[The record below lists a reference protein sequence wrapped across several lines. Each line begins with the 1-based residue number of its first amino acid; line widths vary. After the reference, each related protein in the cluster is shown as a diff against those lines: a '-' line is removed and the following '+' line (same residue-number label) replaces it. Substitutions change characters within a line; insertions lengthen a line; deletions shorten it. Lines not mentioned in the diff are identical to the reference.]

1 MEIYLVGG
9 AIRDRLLDLP
19 SGEKDWVV
27 VHATPSEMKH
37 LGYKQVGKSFPVFIH
52 PETGEEYALARK
64 EVKTGTGYHGF
75 DFDANPDITLEEDLS
90 RRDLTINA
98 IAENKDGEIIDPFKG
113 REDLSKRVLRHV
125 SEAFKEDPLRVLR
138 IARFRAK
145 LFNLGFNIADETT
158 KLVTK
163 IVASGE
169 LSSLVP
175 ERVWMETEKAL
186 NESRFDQYF
195 KTLIEFGAFDQ
206 VYPDLSGIDKDFFS
220 QSIFQEASQVN
231 ISSKYRF
238 ATIFFA
244 LMEQEQESIKNRV
257 ESMQNNM
264 NLPNKFKE
272 LPLQINQSMF
282 LISKD
287 IEQYNAEYIL
297 TLLETLDVIR
307 RPNHLEDVIAVI
319 TMGQDQD
326 LDEKVALLQKSA
338 DLARSIKI
346 SNLNEDGLD
355 GNVIGEKIRELRLKK
370 IEEELVK

>member
-145 LFNLGFNIADETT
+145 LFNLGFNIADET
-158 KLVTK
+158 KQLVAK

-175 ERVWMETEKAL
+175 ERVWMETKKAL

-206 VYPDLSGIDKDFFS
+206 IYPDLSGIDKDFFS
-220 QSIFQEASQVN
+220 QSIFQEASQAN
-231 ISSKYRF
+231 ISSRYRF
-238 ATIFFA
+238 AAIFLA
-244 LMEQEQESIKNRV
+244 LMEQEQESIKDRV

-272 LPLQINQSMF
+272 LPLQIDQSMS

-297 TLLETLDVIR
+297 TLLETLDVVR
-307 RPNHLEDVIAVI
+307 RPDHLEDVIAVI
-319 TMGQDQD
+319 TLGQGQG
-326 LDEKVALLQKSA
+326 LDEKIALLQKSA
-338 DLARSIKI
+338 DLTRSIKI
-346 SNLNEDGLD
+346 SNLREDGLD

-370 IEEELVK
+370 IEEELAK

>member
-145 LFNLGFNIADETT
+145 LFNLDFNIADET
-158 KLVTK
+158 KQLVAK

-175 ERVWMETEKAL
+175 ERVWMETKKAL

-206 VYPDLSGIDKDFFS
+206 IYPDLSGIDKDFFS
-220 QSIFQEASQVN
+220 QSIFQEASQAN
-231 ISSKYRF
+231 ISSRYRF
-238 ATIFFA
+238 AAIFLA
-244 LMEQEQESIKNRV
+244 LMEQEQESIKDRV

-272 LPLQINQSMF
+272 LPLQIDQSMS

-297 TLLETLDVIR
+297 TLLETLDVVR
-307 RPNHLEDVIAVI
+307 RPDHLEDVIAVI
-319 TMGQDQD
+319 TLGQGQG
-326 LDEKVALLQKSA
+326 LDEKIALLQKSA

-346 SNLNEDGLD
+346 SNLREDGLD

-370 IEEELVK
+370 IEEELAK

>member
-145 LFNLGFNIADETT
+145 LFNLGFNIADET
-158 KLVTK
+158 KQLVAK

-175 ERVWMETEKAL
+175 ERVWMETKKAL

-206 VYPDLSGIDKDFFS
+206 IYPDLSGIDKDFFS
-220 QSIFQEASQVN
+220 QSIFQEASQAN

-272 LPLQINQSMF
+272 LPLQIDQSMS

-297 TLLETLDVIR
+297 TLLETLDVVR
-307 RPNHLEDVIAVI
+307 RPDHLEDVIAVI
-319 TMGQDQD
+319 TLGQGQG
-326 LDEKVALLQKSA
+326 LDEKIALLQKSA

-346 SNLNEDGLD
+346 SNLREDGLD
-355 GNVIGEKIRELRLKK
+355 GNVIGKKIRELRLKK
-370 IEEELVK
+370 IEEELAK

>member
-145 LFNLGFNIADETT
+145 LFNLGFNIADET
-158 KLVTK
+158 KQLVAK

-175 ERVWMETEKAL
+175 ERVWMETKKAL

-206 VYPDLSGIDKDFFS
+206 IYPDLSGIDKDFFS
-220 QSIFQEASQVN
+220 QSIFQEASQAN
-231 ISSKYRF
+231 ISSRYRF
-238 ATIFFA
+238 AAIFLA
-244 LMEQEQESIKNRV
+244 LMEQEQESIKDRV

-272 LPLQINQSMF
+272 LPLQIDQSMS

-297 TLLETLDVIR
+297 TLLETLDVVR
-307 RPNHLEDVIAVI
+307 RPDHLEDVIAVI
-319 TMGQDQD
+319 TLGQGQG
-326 LDEKVALLQKSA
+326 LDEKIALLQKSA

-346 SNLNEDGLD
+346 SNLREDGLD
-355 GNVIGEKIRELRLKK
+355 GNVIGKKIRELRLKK
-370 IEEELVK
+370 IEEELAK